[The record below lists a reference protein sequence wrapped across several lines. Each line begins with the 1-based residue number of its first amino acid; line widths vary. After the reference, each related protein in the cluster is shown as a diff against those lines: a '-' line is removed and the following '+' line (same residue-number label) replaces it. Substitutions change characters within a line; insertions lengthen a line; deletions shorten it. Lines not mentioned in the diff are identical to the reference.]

1 MKYNEYKKQI
11 EMNVYSRADFNN
23 YLAAIEND
31 KKIND
36 LQYENL
42 RHFLIKVFYERN

>member
-1 MKYNEYKKQI
+1 MKCNEYKKQI
-11 EMNVYSRADFNN
+11 EMNVYSRADFNA

-31 KKIND
+31 EEITD

-42 RHFLIKVFYERN
+42 RHFLIEIFYERN

>member
-1 MKYNEYKKQI
+1 MKYIEYKEQI
-11 EMNVYSRADFNN
+11 KANVYSRADFNA

-31 KKIND
+31 EEISD

-42 RHFLIKVFYERN
+42 RHFLIEIFYKRN